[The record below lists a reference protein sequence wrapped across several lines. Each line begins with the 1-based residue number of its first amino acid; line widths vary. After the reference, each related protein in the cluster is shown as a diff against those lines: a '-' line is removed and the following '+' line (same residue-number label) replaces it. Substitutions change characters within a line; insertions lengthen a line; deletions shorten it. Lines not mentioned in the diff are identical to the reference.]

1 MIRIIV
7 KFEIMD
13 LFVIIYTEY
22 IVYMYY
28 NIDTGGSLEL
38 KLYDLSARFIV
49 ELQFATKR
57 GIVGLSDK
65 QKKQP
70 RMYCM

>member
-1 MIRIIV
+1 
-7 KFEIMD
+7 MD

-28 NIDTGGSLEL
+28 NIDTGGLPRTETL
-38 KLYDLSARFIV
+38 RFIV